1 MYCFPFIFS
10 WEEAKIANDAIRT
23 KGYTLAR
30 LMSVILGLA
39 IIYREILF
47 NGYRLVLTKQN
58 GKPIKEYIVD

>member
-47 NGYRLVLTKQN
+47 N
-58 GKPIKEYIVD
+58 